1 MVAARG
7 PIIET
12 ATVTRRHPLDPLS
25 AEEIRTVAAVLR
37 RERDV
42 ARPAWRIAA
51 IELREPATDVVRA
64 HRPGDPVERVAR
76 AVVWDTRDGLA
87 YVAVLSVSDETLLAW
102 EPQPGRQ
109 PNATVD
115 EWHECDEAMRRH
127 PDVVAALAGRG
138 IDDPS
143 LTLVDVWTYGATLI
157 PQQHAG
163 RRIGWCDV
171 WLRATPGG
179 NPYAHPVAGLK
190 LVVDMNTMELL
201 EIQDGG
207 DPGRPEVMGEYDP
220 ALVPGLTARTTRRP
234 LEVVQPDG
242 VSFTLD
248 GYALAWENWRLRLGF
263 TYREG
268 LVLHE
273 VGWLGTTADGAEEL
287 RPVAH
292 RLSFAEMVVPYRD
305 PTAEHLNRTAFDV
318 GEWGLGFMTTSL
330 ALGCDCLGE
339 ITYVD
344 AVLHDSAGEPLVI
357 PNAICLHEE
366 DDGIGW
372 KHVDGVTGTQVRR
385 RRRMVVSS
393 HVTVANSEY
402 LVYWRLYEDGTI
414 ECEVRATGIMVT
426 TPFRGAAPPYGTVVD
441 VDTYA
446 PIHQH
451 FIVARLDM
459 DVDGEANTVVV
470 TETAQPPMG
479 PDNPHGLALVQ
490 RNEPLTV
497 EGGYDANWATQ
508 RAWKVTS
515 ATRRNAH
522 GAPTAYKL
530 APSGTFPA
538 MLDPSSPVFRRAEVI
553 GHQLWVTPFA
563 ADERWPC
570 GEFVNQS
577 ELDEG
582 LAVWTKAGRPVE
594 GTDVVLWYVFGIH
607 HVPRV
612 EDWPVMPVDVVS
624 FRLAPAGFFDRNP
637 SLDVAPSP
645 GHGRSV

>member
-1 MVAARG
+1 MTH
-7 PIIET
+7 P
-12 ATVTRRHPLDPLS
+12 HPLDPLT
-25 AEEIRTVAAVLR
+25 ADEIRRVTGLLR
-37 RERDV
+37 RERGV
-42 ARPAWRIAA
+42 ARPQWRIAA
-51 IELREPATDVVRA
+51 IELREPAKEVVRG

-76 AVVWDTRDGLA
+76 AIVWDTGDGLA
-87 YVAVLSVSDETLLAW
+87 YVAELSLGNSTGSADTLLAW

-127 PDVVAALAGRG
+127 PDVIAALVERG

-143 LTLVDVWTYGATLI
+143 LTLIDVWTYGASLI
-157 PQQHAG
+157 PEPFAG

-171 WLRATPGG
+171 WLRAAPGA

-201 EIQDGG
+201 EIQDGPDLG
-207 DPGRPEVMGEYDP
+207 YPPVMGEYTP
-220 ALVPGLTARTTRRP
+220 AHIPGYAARTSRRP
-234 LEVVQPDG
+234 LQVVQPEG
-242 VSFTLD
+242 ASFTLD
-248 GYALAWENWRLRLGF
+248 GHALSWENWRMRLGF

-273 VGWLGTTADGAEEL
+273 VGWADGSGADGSGV
-287 RPVAH
+287 RPIAH

-305 PTAEHLNRTAFDV
+305 PTSEHANRTAFDV

-330 ALGCDCLGE
+330 ELGCDCLGE

-344 AVLHDSAGEPLVI
+344 AVLHDSAGEPQVI
-357 PNAICLHEE
+357 GNAICLHEE
-366 DDGIGW
+366 DDGVGW
-372 KHVDGVTGTQVRR
+372 KHVDGVVGAEVRR

-393 HVTVANSEY
+393 HVTVANYEY
-402 LVYWRLYEDGTI
+402 LVYWRFYEDGTI

-426 TPFRGAAPPYGTVVD
+426 TPFPEGEPPPYGTVVD
-441 VDTYA
+441 ARTYA

-459 DVDGEANTVVV
+459 DVDGEPNTVVA
-470 TETAQPPMG
+470 TETVQPPIG
-479 PDNPHGLALVQ
+479 PDNPYGLALTQ
-490 RNEPLTV
+490 ANEPLTT
-497 EGGYDANWATQ
+497 EGGFDPNWATQ

-515 ATRRNAH
+515 STRRNAH
-522 GAPTAYKL
+522 GTPTAYKL
-530 APSGTFPA
+530 APSGAFPA
-538 MLDPSSPVFRRAEVI
+538 MLDPSSPVFERAQVI
-553 GHQLWVTPFA
+553 GHTLWVTPFHP
-563 ADERWPC
+563 DERWPC

-577 ELDEG
+577 AFDEG
-582 LAVWTKAGRPVE
+582 LAVWTQAQRSIQD
-594 GTDVVLWYVFGIH
+594 TDVVLWYVFGIH

-624 FRLAPAGFFDRNP
+624 FRLTPAGFFDRNP
-637 SLDVAPSP
+637 ALDVAPQAGTHEP
-645 GHGRSV
+645 GHCGP